1 MTVAQYSG
9 LVTDRSGKG
18 LTHGNADVF
27 HRMVSIDMQIALGLN
42 LQIDKAMSCD
52 LIEHVLE
59 KRQTGLERTFTLP
72 VKLQDNLD
80 LRLGRVADYFSVAHR
95 HDDTFASMN
104 RFWNPFLAALT
115 PYVPGEQPR
124 IEGLIKLNTNENPYP
139 PSAKALDAMR
149 AAINDSLRLYPDP
162 SASDLKRTLAHRYC
176 LKPEEVFVGNGSDE
190 VLAFLFQALM
200 GQQGGCAF
208 PSISYSFY
216 PVYCQLFGIDSK
228 PFALAEDFS
237 VALDQVPEQAA
248 CLILPNPNAPTG
260 IALDAEAI
268 VGHARLHPSRLVV
281 VDEAYVDFGASSCL
295 PYIGQLDNLMVVQTL
310 SKSRALA
317 GLRVGFAFGPR
328 DLIEALERVKNSFN
342 SYTVD
347 RVAMAGAIAAIDDEA
362 WFQTNISRVITNRQ
376 RLCEA
381 LHALGF
387 EVLES
392 KANFLFVRHPQRD
405 AAKLASALRQRNIL
419 VRHFTKP
426 LIDQFLRISVGD
438 EHQCD
443 VLVDALRS
451 LNCAEAA

>member
-1 MTVAQYSG
+1 
-9 LVTDRSGKG
+9 
-18 LTHGNADVF
+18 
-27 HRMVSIDMQIALGLN
+27 
-42 LQIDKAMSCD
+42 
-52 LIEHVLE
+52 
-59 KRQTGLERTFTLP
+59 
-72 VKLQDNLD
+72 
-80 LRLGRVADYFSVAHR
+80 
-95 HDDTFASMN
+95 MN

-281 VDEAYVDFGASSCL
+281 VDEAYV
-295 PYIGQLDNLMVVQTL
+295 
-310 SKSRALA
+310 
-317 GLRVGFAFGPR
+317 
-328 DLIEALERVKNSFN
+328 
-342 SYTVD
+342 
-347 RVAMAGAIAAIDDEA
+347 
-362 WFQTNISRVITNRQ
+362 
-376 RLCEA
+376 
-381 LHALGF
+381 
-387 EVLES
+387 
-392 KANFLFVRHPQRD
+392 
-405 AAKLASALRQRNIL
+405 
-419 VRHFTKP
+419 
-426 LIDQFLRISVGD
+426 
-438 EHQCD
+438 
-443 VLVDALRS
+443 
-451 LNCAEAA
+451 